1 MKKVLIFS
9 LAYYPHV
16 GGSEVAIKE
25 ITDRTPDIEFHLVT
39 KRFDSESL
47 AVEKVGNVLVHRIGS
62 ASRGKFSKFLFQFS
76 AAVFSFSL
84 HKKYAYDAIW
94 AMMAHS
100 AGVPAALFKIRFP
113 RVPYIL
119 TLQEGDTPAHV
130 EHVMRPVWPL
140 FARAFTSANVVQV
153 ISNFLGEWARRR
165 GYKGPLEVVANGVDT
180 KSFLGEAIS
189 HTGTVL
195 ITTSRLVHKNAVDEI
210 IRALALLPEAKL
222 QILGIGPEEL
232 ALKNLAQELGVI
244 SRVEFVGFVPYAKI
258 PVYLH
263 AADVFIR
270 PSRSEGFGNSF
281 IEAMAAGLP
290 VVATQ
295 EGGIAD
301 FLFDKKRNPE
311 KETTGWA
318 VDVDNPKQIAAAVE
332 EILSNP
338 SQTLRVI
345 EHARKMVL
353 ERYDWDTIAKQ
364 MKERV
369 FARVL

>member
-1 MKKVLIFS
+1 MKKILVFS
-9 LAYYPHV
+9 LSYYPHV
-16 GGSEVAIKE
+16 GGSEIAIKE
-25 ITDRTPDIEFHLVT
+25 ITDRTPEIEFHLIT
-39 KRFDSESL
+39 KRFDSDSL
-47 AVEKVGNVLVHRIGS
+47 AVEKVGNVLVHRIGKE
-62 ASRGKFSKFLFQFS
+62 GKGKIPKFLFQFS
-76 AAVFSFSL
+76 AATFAFSL
-84 HKKYAYDAIW
+84 HKQYAYDAIW

-113 RVPYIL
+113 HVPYIL
-119 TLQEGDTPAHV
+119 TLQEGDPPAHV
-130 EHVMRPVWPL
+130 ERVMRPVWPL
-140 FARAFTSANVVQV
+140 FSRAFTSANVVQV

-165 GYKGPLEVVANGVDT
+165 GYKGALEVVANGVDT
-180 KSFLGEAIS
+180 KSFLGGAIP
-189 HTGTVL
+189 HAGTVL

-210 IRALALLPEAKL
+210 IRALAFLPEAKL
-222 QILGIGPEEL
+222 QILGIGPEEDN
-232 ALKNLAQELGVI
+232 LKNLAQKLGVI
-244 SRVEFVGFVPYAKI
+244 SRVEFVGFVPYTKI
-258 PVYLH
+258 PAYLH

-281 IEAMAAGLP
+281 IEAMAAGVP
-290 VVATQ
+290 MVATQ

-332 EILSNP
+332 EIISNK
-338 SQTLRVI
+338 SEAAQVI
-345 EHARKMVL
+345 ERARHMVL
-353 ERYDWDTIAKQ
+353 KKYDWDTIAKQ